1 MFQCNGNHAI
11 DCPIDVRASYND
23 GLKLKLTSIKGKLAS
38 KQFQNPT
45 ARHVRHC
52 EKIKLYLKSES
63 WP

>member
-23 GLKLKLTSIKGKLAS
+23 GLELKLTSIKGKL
-38 KQFQNPT
+38 FQNPT

-52 EKIKLYLKSES
+52 K
-63 WP
+63 